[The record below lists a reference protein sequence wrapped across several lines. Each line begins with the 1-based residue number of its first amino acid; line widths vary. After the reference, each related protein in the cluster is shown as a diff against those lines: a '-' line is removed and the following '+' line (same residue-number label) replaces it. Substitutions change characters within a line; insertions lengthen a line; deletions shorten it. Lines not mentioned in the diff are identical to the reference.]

1 MFLKE
6 KKKPIKLKLDF
17 QITVAIVVYEE
28 NFNILKKTVDC
39 FLSLPFQKRLFLID
53 NSSTN
58 ILENKFNHPEIEY
71 IFSGKNLGFGKA
83 HNKVIDSIRNKSRY
97 HLILNPDVTFLPKV
111 ITDLIDEIN
120 KHNDIA
126 MIGPK
131 VVFPNGEHQ
140 YSCRRYPTV
149 LDLLARVLKFPKK
162 VIERG
167 EYKDFDLSKSFY
179 PDFLQGCFQLFRT
192 EDFIEIGGFD
202 ERYFLYMED
211 VDICR
216 KIDQSGKKK
225 YYYPN
230 VQIKHELRKG
240 SSNNIQLFF
249 MHLNSSIKY
258 FKKWGF

>member
-6 KKKPIKLKLDF
+6 KKKLIKLNYDF
-17 QITVAIVVYEE
+17 QITAAIVVYEE

-39 FLSLPFQKRLFLID
+39 FLRIPFQKRQFLID
-53 NSSTN
+53 NSTSN
-58 ILENKFNHPEIEY
+58 RLQESFVNDEIEY
-71 IFSGKNLGFGKA
+71 IFNKKNIGFAAG
-83 HNKVIDSIRNKSRY
+83 HNIIINQIKDKSKY
-97 HLILNPDVTFLPKV
+97 HLILNPDVTFLPNV
-111 ITDLIDEIN
+111 IPDLIDEIN
-120 KHNDIA
+120 KHNDVGMIA
-126 MIGPK
+126 PK

-149 LDLLARVLKFPKK
+149 IDLFARLLKFPKK
-162 VIERG
+162 TVERG
-167 EYKDFDLSKSFY
+167 EYKDIDLSKSFY

-192 EDFIEIGGFD
+192 ENFIEIGGFD

-216 KIDQSGKKK
+216 KMDQIGKKK

-240 SSNNIQLFF
+240 SSKNIQLFF
-249 MHLNSSIKY
+249 THLNSSIKY

>member
-6 KKKPIKLKLDF
+6 KKKPIKLKYDF
-17 QITVAIVVYEE
+17 QITAAIVVYEE

-39 FLSLPFQKRLFLID
+39 FLRIPFQKRLFLID

-58 ILENKFNHPEIEY
+58 ILEKKFDHPEIEY

-83 HNKVIDSIRNKSRY
+83 QNRVIDNIINKSRY
-97 HLILNPDVTFLPKV
+97 HLILNPDVTFLPNV
-111 ITDLIDEIN
+111 IPDLIDEII

-126 MIGPK
+126 MIAPK

-149 LDLLARVLKFPKK
+149 LDLLARLLKFPKK
-162 VIERG
+162 IIERG
-167 EYKDFDLSKSFY
+167 EYKDIDLSKSFY

-216 KIDQSGKKK
+216 EIDKIGKKK

-240 SSNNIQLFF
+240 SSKNIYLFF
-249 MHLNSSIKY
+249 THLNSSIKY